1 MNKIKEYIKKLVLRA
16 KNNDCKGLIKRTTKD
31 TIFWVRLSA
40 YAIPLAFLL
49 YVLYI
54 NFLPF
59 GFKETFVIKVGSP
72 GDTFGQFYLE
82 PTPNLSSPKTTTDGN
97 TYRELNGFAFAVFKP
112 NAILKNADISVSVE
126 GEGASL
132 IPRIINID
140 PSTIKWDNSWDFTT
154 SIPHDLKGNAFIF
167 DGETTF
173 NGRNTQ
179 LELPDSANM
188 FENGPFTLYTEWD
201 PKDSQDD
208 NQQIV
213 GHYNWELWQ
222 NKNSILF
229 QVGRMND
236 VNGPFYSVNYPIGVD
251 FFNVKHTALA
261 IYNPGVNGYID
272 LYVDNNLAGRTYFN
286 SDIIWR
292 DYNGKINLSF
302 GKAEH
307 GIANYFNGTL
317 NKVCLVS
324 KNIIASQTN
333 INFKYTN
340 NGPLNIVVLSNA
352 TSSIK
357 QLKLN
362 VTQK

>member
-132 IPRIINID
+132 IPRIIN
-140 PSTIKWDNSWDFTT
+140 
-154 SIPHDLKGNAFIF
+154 LK
-167 DGETTF
+167 
-173 NGRNTQ
+173 
-179 LELPDSANM
+179 
-188 FENGPFTLYTEWD
+188 
-201 PKDSQDD
+201 
-208 NQQIV
+208 
-213 GHYNWELWQ
+213 
-222 NKNSILF
+222 
-229 QVGRMND
+229 
-236 VNGPFYSVNYPIGVD
+236 
-251 FFNVKHTALA
+251 
-261 IYNPGVNGYID
+261 
-272 LYVDNNLAGRTYFN
+272 
-286 SDIIWR
+286 
-292 DYNGKINLSF
+292 
-302 GKAEH
+302 
-307 GIANYFNGTL
+307 
-317 NKVCLVS
+317 VS
-324 KNIIASQTN
+324 C
-333 INFKYTN
+333 F
-340 NGPLNIVVLSNA
+340 
-352 TSSIK
+352 
-357 QLKLN
+357 
-362 VTQK
+362 